1 MKFISILSILVF
13 LVSCTTGYK
22 KHSWDGGYKDE
33 DLGNGKFKVEYFG
46 NGTTSQELVL
56 ERWHQRS
63 SELCPD
69 GYSVIKSETKEEE
82 INTAFFSG
90 GVLVPF
96 STVHPE
102 AKGEIQCK
110 QS

>member
-1 MKFISILSILVF
+1 MAVNYNNEHITKM
-13 LVSCTTGYK
+13 SCRTQK
-22 KHSWDGGYKDE
+22 AACWDK
-33 DLGNGKFKVEYFG
+33 
-46 NGTTSQELVL
+46 ELVL